1 MTIDRIM
8 ASGEGYSINVK
19 SFDEFTVDEL
29 YRILKA
35 RNAVFIVEQECA
47 YQDID
52 DIDRRSI
59 HVFIDDGDIIVAYL
73 RLFRRDDGSVQ
84 IGRLLTTV
92 RGKGLG
98 RLILRKGIQ
107 VAEEM
112 MGADRVF
119 AEVQEYIRGL
129 YESEGFTACSDVFLL
144 DGIPHVM
151 MTRCAS
157 DDGEPHRL

>member
-1 MTIDRIM
+1 MV
-8 ASGEGYSINVK
+8 SGEEYGINVK

-52 DIDRRSI
+52 DIDRRSL
-59 HVFIDDGDIIVAYL
+59 HVFIDDGDIVAYL

-107 VAEEM
+107 VAEET
-112 MGADRVF
+112 MGAGRIF

-129 YESEGFTACSDVFLL
+129 YESEGFTACSDTFLL

-151 MTRCAS
+151 MEMGVIR
-157 DDGEPHRL
+157 